1 MTKSKLIKIFSFP
14 VLLMVAVLSFVSYM
28 AWKEYSMNNVLVE
41 QSLAGNST
49 AIEILKKYEKPW
61 KIDER
66 IVYQALEGNVHAIEV
81 LKLSSSKND
90 CP

>member
-28 AWKEYSMNNVLVE
+28 AWKEYNMNNVLVE
-41 QSLAGNST
+41 QSLSGNPI
-49 AIEILKKYEKPW
+49 AIEILVKCEKPW

-66 IVYQALEGNVHAIEV
+66 IIYQALEGNPHAIRV
-81 LKLSSSKND
+81 LGIETLDEK
-90 CP
+90 